1 MTKTHIHIDTTNSFE
16 ELSEEAQENALEK
29 YRDWNIDDSFWHKC
43 VTDNAKEL
51 GRLFGVEIENIH
63 FSGFWSQGDG
73 ACFEGDYEYKKGGVK
88 ALKEY
93 APKEYELHRIV
104 KALQEL
110 QRKNFYKLSA
120 YVKHRGH
127 YYHEM
132 CTDIQVTSDNES
144 MGGANDD
151 AYYGIQ
157 ELLRD
162 FMRWIYKRLESEY
175 DYLTSKEVIKESLI
189 ANECQFNEEGT
200 LH

>member
-1 MTKTHIHIDTTNSFE
+1 MTKSHVHTTYSFD
-16 ELSEEAQENALEK
+16 ELSEEAQKTAIEK
-29 YRDWNIDDSFWHKC
+29 NYGWSEFTIQD
-43 VTDNAKEL
+43 AKEL
-51 GRLFGVEIENIH
+51 GKLFGIDITNIF
-63 FSGFWSQGDG
+63 FSGFSSQGDG
-73 ACFEGDYEYKKGGVK
+73 ACFTGEYAYKAGGLK

-93 APKEYELHRIV
+93 APQDYALHAIV

-110 QRKNFYKLSA
+110 QRKNFYRLSA
-120 YVKHRGH
+120 NVKHRGH

-132 CTDIQVTSDNES
+132 CTDIQVWSENES

-151 AYYGIQ
+151 AHDGIQ

-175 DYLTSKEVIKESLI
+175 DYLTSEDAIKESLI
-189 ANECQFNEEGT
+189 SNECQFNKDGS